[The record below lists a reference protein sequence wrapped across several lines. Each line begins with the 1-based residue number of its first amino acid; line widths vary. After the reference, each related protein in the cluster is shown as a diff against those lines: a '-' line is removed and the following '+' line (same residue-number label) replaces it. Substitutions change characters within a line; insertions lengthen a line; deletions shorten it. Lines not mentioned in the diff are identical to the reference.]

1 MVDTTYSEIDL
12 TNFTRDSNM
21 SATAKQV
28 DHAYDLSNRL
38 ARAIGDNPHP
48 GSLAFYEK
56 LVACA
61 ELHSKKQKDYGREQ
75 DPFANVRSADEFD
88 IPPWKGAI
96 LRGNDKMSR
105 LKTFSRT
112 GTLCNEGVED
122 SFLDLAVYSLI
133 ALVLF
138 EQASKAQALVA
149 VAASPLKLNV
159 SPRKPGNPLEHIEF
173 RNGYTEAG
181 FSTDK
186 TTSPIGE

>member
-1 MVDTTYSEIDL
+1 
-12 TNFTRDSNM
+12 M
-21 SATAKQV
+21 SAPAKQV

-48 GSLAFYEK
+48 GSLAFYNK

-61 ELHSKKQKDYGREQ
+61 ELHSKKQKDYGREA

-138 EQASKAQALVA
+138 EQASNKPAPNKNPDDVYKEVLRRMPTGRNNIAVLKASAE
-149 VAASPLKLNV
+149 S
-159 SPRKPGNPLEHIEF
+159 
-173 RNGYTEAG
+173 AG
-181 FSTDK
+181 FPTDK
-186 TTSPIGE
+186 TTSPIGD